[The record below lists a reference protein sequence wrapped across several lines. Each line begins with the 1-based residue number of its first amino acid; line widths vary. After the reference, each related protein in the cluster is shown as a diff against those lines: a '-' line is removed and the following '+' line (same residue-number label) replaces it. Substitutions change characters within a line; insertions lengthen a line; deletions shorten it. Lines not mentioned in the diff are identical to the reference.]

1 MKYNL
6 LFSFQVPRGDG
17 EIKLAHENNNS
28 NEITETLLEI
38 LPVED
43 WLTIETVRLSFLSI
57 FENDDEQCACVDV
70 SDRITALITWSQLIN
85 RIALLFINFFR
96 QIHEFQD
103 LHLDDRFI
111 LIKYNIF
118 SVTLIAKCFYYK
130 PTNDCCCN
138 DDNEAAETHRRF
150 YMLFGDSY
158 GIRDAFVN
166 NVNSLVELTEQDP
179 TLLSLLS
186 IVLIFSQGLSMNEN
200 QPSLKDLFAVNRA
213 QFYYTKV
220 LWNYLITKLGEIQ
233 ACKHFTKLLTMIFR
247 IQSASKTAREFF
259 RVQYM
264 MSDAVD
270 LIEPMMHSVLHIS

>member
-1 MKYNL
+1 LKYDL

-28 NEITETLLEI
+28 NEITEKLLGI

-57 FENDDEQCACVDV
+57 FENNIEQCSSIDV
-70 SDRITALITWSQLIN
+70 SDRITALITWSQFVN
-85 RIALLFINFFR
+85 RVVLRFINFFL

-118 SVTLIAKCFYYK
+118 SVILIGKCFYYK

-138 DDNEAAETHRRF
+138 DDNEAAEKHRRF
-150 YMLFGDSY
+150 FMLCGDSY

-166 NVNSLVELTEQDP
+166 NVQSLVQLTEQDP

-200 QPSLKDLFAVNRA
+200 QPSLKDPLAVNRA

-220 LWNYLITKLGEIQ
+220 LWNYLVTKWGEIQ

-259 RVQYM
+259 RLQYM
-264 MSDAVD
+264 TSDAVD
-270 LIEPMMHSVLHIS
+270 QIEPIMHSVLHIS